1 MASGHSKIWNSSTS
15 NGWPLRNQLIRTTAN
30 TSAGMV
36 PTMTASVGRLGG
48 LGLDL
53 VCATGF
59 FQNNH
64 TKKPRGAKQILRT
77 LRQPAGCNSQDRW
90 AGLIVTGGRLHLR
103 RVTQRNAT
111 QKNGAKQGVVK
122 QGVVVTGTYT
132 KSMPGFYKSGGIKIG
147 SLPPC
152 FKIFTV
158 CLRAPSAAEDINA

>member
-1 MASGHSKIWNSSTS
+1 MAYTSSGTGPIT
-15 NGWPLRNQLIRTTAN
+15 
-30 TSAGMV
+30 
-36 PTMTASVGRLGG
+36 TASVGRLGG

-53 VCATGF
+53 VCATGS
-59 FQNNH
+59 FQNSHAKN
-64 TKKPRGAKQILRT
+64 RSSSKQILRT
-77 LRQPAGCNSQDRW
+77 LRHPAGCNSQDRW

-111 QKNGAKQGVVK
+111 KKNGAKQGVVK